1 VRTALAVLT
10 AATLAL
16 AGCGAERPASS
27 RSARPSPSASP
38 SPSPSPSVTG
48 PTLPPAADGSNIAA
62 CYDGTCEVRV
72 RAPLDIPVSP
82 DTGIASLK
90 VTSVTAQGVTVTGVL
105 TDGTNLEITV
115 YAEGGG
121 LGTGQVNNVQVT
133 AVAVAGGEA
142 VLHLSH
148 S

>member
-27 RSARPSPSASP
+27 RSARPSPSA
-38 SPSPSPSVTG
+38 SPSPSVTG

-148 S
+148 G